1 MPAALQQQVNPSQ
14 CSAGAGLLASCH
26 SSAHWPRQP
35 LPGVW
40 LARDWDCVGQRGQR
54 PSLVFLYLLA
64 YRFASVF
71 SPVGQPSKL
80 EHVRSNVVLETCD
93 LTGIKAWELRKGN
106 RYFSPALEHE
116 VRHIKEPPFGTKVA

>member
-1 MPAALQQQVNPSQ
+1 MQRRR
-14 CSAGAGLLASCH
+14 GA
-26 SSAHWPRQP
+26 
-35 LPGVW
+35 
-40 LARDWDCVGQRGQR
+40 VGQLPQQCTLAKAAFTWGMASQGLGLCQPKAWEQR
-54 PSLVFLYLLA
+54 PSFVFLYLLA

-71 SPVGQPSKL
+71 SPVVQPSKL
-80 EHVRSNVVLETCD
+80 EHVRGNVMLETCD